1 MFDFTIFQQHID
13 WRDFL
18 DIFIITIVLYKIIK
32 IFRGTRAFAAALG
45 LGLLMAL
52 FFVSDKLELYT
63 TTWILRNVTD
73 SLFLVVIVLFQK
85 DLRQL
90 LGQIGARYFGR
101 KSHIEPDAIEELV
114 SACVDMARLRIGA
127 LIIIERS
134 LPLGDMIRQEG
145 IAINAIISRKLLTNI
160 FFPNSPLHDGAII
173 ISKGKISAAG
183 CILPLAIVPGQN
195 FGTRHRAA
203 LGITEE
209 TDALAIVVSEE
220 RGEICVAT
228 KGEFTPPLT
237 GTKLTQVIS
246 HAL

>member
-1 MFDFTIFQQHID
+1 MLDPLIHELSLD
-13 WRDFL
+13 WRDPV
-18 DIFIITIVLYKIIK
+18 DILIITVLLYKVIK
-32 IFRGTRAFAAALG
+32 MFRGTRALTAALG
-45 LGLLMAL
+45 LGILMLL
-52 FFVSDKLELYT
+52 FFFSYKAGLYT
-63 TTWILRNVTD
+63 TTWILQNVMN
-73 SLFLVVIVLFQK
+73 SLFLVVVILFQK
-85 DLRQL
+85 DIRQI
-90 LGQIGARYFGR
+90 LGEVGARYFGR
-101 KSHIEPDAIEELV
+101 HSSLEKDTLDELV

-127 LIIIERS
+127 LIIIERT

-145 IAINAIISRKLLTNI
+145 IGVDAKISRKLLTSI

-183 CILPLAIVPGQN
+183 CILPLAIIPGQN

-209 TDALAIVVSEE
+209 SDALAIVISEE
-220 RGEICVAT
+220 RGEIRVAS
-228 KGEFTPPLT
+228 KGEFTPALN